1 MNSTLYDQTLE
12 FISTLR
18 DNSTVGEQGYPKI
31 LLMLCDLIL
40 HENPDKIH
48 TTIENTK
55 KIKQQCNSCGTQ
67 LETWENEI
75 CGPCKVDDPRFTDD
89 ISD

>member
-18 DNSTVGEQGYPKI
+18 DNSTVGEQEYPKI

-55 KIKQQCNSCGTQ
+55 K
-67 LETWENEI
+67 
-75 CGPCKVDDPRFTDD
+75 
-89 ISD
+89 